1 MTKQVIVDNGKGQGA
16 FGTGETWADAM
27 TSAQAH
33 WRESFG
39 PQKPVKYRLC
49 EYVAGD
55 APESYRIDAWRV
67 ILDSAPFVGWG
78 RLLLK
83 LCLSDDLDAGVSE

>member
-39 PQKPVKYRLC
+39 PQKPTKVRLC
-49 EYVAGD
+49 ERDGGPDEYGD
-55 APESYRIDAWRV
+55 WRV
-67 ILDSAPFVGWG
+67 ILDSAPFTGWG